1 MPSVTTKHF
10 IMTKKLKIIF
20 GLTIF
25 WANTQAQNNV
35 GGTNSSAST
44 NNNSPYTIGEIFVI
58 GTNPNQNQSGTM
70 GAYSAI
76 VLKTKNGILSAQEK
90 DIEVFPNPAKNELN
104 IRFRNNLTKSE
115 VHIFDMSGKQVVIKK
130 IENNQIDLSELIIGT
145 YLLKLNEQT
154 TIKITKE

>member
-1 MPSVTTKHF
+1 MINKF
-10 IMTKKLKIIF
+10 NIF
-20 GLTIF
+20 FALSIF
-25 WANTQAQNNV
+25 CINAQA
-35 GGTNSSAST
+35 
-44 NNNSPYTIGEIFVI
+44 
-58 GTNPNQNQSGTM
+58 QNQSGTM

-76 VLKTKNGILSAQEK
+76 VLKTKNGILSVQEK

-104 IRFRNNLTKSE
+104 IRFRTNLTKSE

-130 IENNQIDLSELIIGT
+130 IENNQIDISELIIGT